1 MVNYRS
7 DDEWRI
13 IFEAQEQSGLN
24 PTQFCKRQRITRST
38 FFNAKKR
45 LPPDVKHEDNQCQ
58 PAFISVSPPAE
69 VATITADKSL
79 AADEPLILTMA
90 HCSLQFPA
98 SLSPFWL
105 ATLLREL
112 KP

>member
-1 MVNYRS
+1 MGNYRS

-24 PTQFCKRQRITRST
+24 QTQFCKRQRITRSA

-45 LPPDVKHEDNQCQ
+45 LPPDVKHEDNQRH

-69 VATITADKSL
+69 IAAADKSSF
-79 AADEPLILTMA
+79 AADGPLILKMG
-90 HCSLQFPA
+90 HCALQFPA

-112 KP
+112 TP

>member
-24 PTQFCKRQRITRST
+24 PTQFCKHQRITRST
-38 FFNAKKR
+38 FFHAKKR

-69 VATITADKSL
+69 
-79 AADEPLILTMA
+79 AAAIA
-90 HCSLQFPA
+90 
-98 SLSPFWL
+98 
-105 ATLLREL
+105 
-112 KP
+112 